1 MRSRRRHRSRTSP
14 KRTVAATTCSS
25 RYRSTSAA
33 RRSAAGPG
41 PTSSGECEMAE
52 LRAGES
58 IPELRVT
65 PDKYLTVRYAGASGD
80 FNPIHIDEE
89 FARAVGLP
97 GRILHGLWTMAQ
109 VARAQ
114 TEAAGGPEHLKR
126 LSVQFRGMG
135 LPEQE
140 VVVSGTVRE
149 VAGGRVVID
158 TVAEQG

>member
-1 MRSRRRHRSRTSP
+1 
-14 KRTVAATTCSS
+14 
-25 RYRSTSAA
+25 
-33 RRSAAGPG
+33 
-41 PTSSGECEMAE
+41 MAE
-52 LRAGES
+52 LGTGAQ

-65 PDKYLTVRYAGASGD
+65 PDKYQTVRYAGASGD

-140 VVVSGTVRE
+140 VLVSGTVRE
-149 VAGGRVVID
+149 AAGGRVVVD
-158 TVAEQG
+158 TVAEQGGSQIIRNAEAELEL

>member
-1 MRSRRRHRSRTSP
+1 
-14 KRTVAATTCSS
+14 
-25 RYRSTSAA
+25 
-33 RRSAAGPG
+33 
-41 PTSSGECEMAE
+41 MAE
-52 LRAGES
+52 LQAGEE
-58 IPELRVT
+58 IPELTVT

-114 TEAAGGPEHLKR
+114 TQAAGGPEHLKR

-135 LPEQE
+135 GPEQE
-140 VVVSGTVRE
+140 VRVTGTVRE
-149 VAGGRVVID
+149 RSGGHVVVD
-158 TVAEQG
+158 TVAEQGETQ

>member
-1 MRSRRRHRSRTSP
+1 
-14 KRTVAATTCSS
+14 
-25 RYRSTSAA
+25 
-33 RRSAAGPG
+33 
-41 PTSSGECEMAE
+41 MAE
-52 LRAGES
+52 LNAGET

-109 VARAQ
+109 VARA
-114 TEAAGGPEHLKR
+114 ADRGRRRAGAPRR

-135 LPEQE
+135 VPEQE
-140 VVVSGTVRE
+140 IVVTGTVRE
-149 VAGGRVVID
+149 RDGGP
-158 TVAEQG
+158 A

>member
-1 MRSRRRHRSRTSP
+1 MTDLQ
-14 KRTVAATTCSS
+14 
-25 RYRSTSAA
+25 
-33 RRSAAGPG
+33 PG
-41 PTSSGECEMAE
+41 VQ
-52 LRAGES
+52 
-58 IPELRVT
+58 IPDLAVT

-135 LPEQE
+135 VPEQE
-140 VVVSGTVRE
+140 VRVSGTVRE
-149 VAGGRVVID
+149 RSEGHVLLDA
-158 TVAEQG
+158 VAEQDGKQIIRNAEAELEL